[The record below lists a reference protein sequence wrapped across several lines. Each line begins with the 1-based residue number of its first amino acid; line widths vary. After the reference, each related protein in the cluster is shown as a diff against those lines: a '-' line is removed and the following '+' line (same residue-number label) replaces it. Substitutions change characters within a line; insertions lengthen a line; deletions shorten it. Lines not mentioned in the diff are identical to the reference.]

1 LFPVSSEARYYYV
14 DAQNQA
20 AGPIALAGLL
30 ALKAAGTV
38 TDATL
43 VVMEGGTEWVA
54 YSTLKPAQPAAA
66 TSPAPAATPQP
77 AASTTPVS
85 QTAVATSPTSSA
97 ATAEPLWASQLSQKL
112 EKLNGTMERLIV
124 SLEKSRPTSMPAPA
138 PATAAL
144 HAEKIS
150 LNPTPKPGIATT
162 GTTPAPM
169 PAGIPVAAPR
179 PTSATTLSP
188 LAVPAN
194 AQKSALPL
202 PALGKVPGPAP
213 VGAPKPGTFPKP
225 AGAFPS
231 PTAAPAKGN
240 IFSKFLK
247 K

>member
-1 LFPVSSEARYYYV
+1 MSSEARYYYV

-30 ALKAAGTV
+30 ALKAAGTI
-38 TDATL
+38 TDTTL
-43 VVMEGGTEWVA
+43 VVAEGGTEWVA
-54 YSTLKPAQPAAA
+54 YSTLKPTQPAAITAPA
-66 TSPAPAATPQP
+66 TSPAPAATTMP
-77 AASTTPVS
+77 AAS
-85 QTAVATSPTSSA
+85 ATSVSPSAAATSSSSD
-97 ATAEPLWASQLSQKL
+97 TAEPVWASLLSQKL

-169 PAGIPVAAPR
+169 PAGVPVAAPR

-213 VGAPKPGTFPKP
+213 VGAPKPGAFPKP
-225 AGAFPS
+225 AGAVPA